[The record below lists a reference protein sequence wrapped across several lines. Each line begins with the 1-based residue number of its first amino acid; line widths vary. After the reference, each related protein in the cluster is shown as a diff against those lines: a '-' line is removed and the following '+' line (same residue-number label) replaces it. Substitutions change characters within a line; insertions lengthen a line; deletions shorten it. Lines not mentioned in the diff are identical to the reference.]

1 MYECLLHEYSS
12 ILKHRID
19 HMPDKIQKQVFLYAR
34 SVLMKNYKDEFQY
47 EMDDKWKKWNNV
59 FVEKRYDAW
68 RALCDL

>member
-1 MYECLLHEYSS
+1 
-12 ILKHRID
+12 
-19 HMPDKIQKQVFLYAR
+19 MPDKIQKQVFLYAR

-47 EMDDKWKKWNNV
+47 EMYDKWKKWNNV